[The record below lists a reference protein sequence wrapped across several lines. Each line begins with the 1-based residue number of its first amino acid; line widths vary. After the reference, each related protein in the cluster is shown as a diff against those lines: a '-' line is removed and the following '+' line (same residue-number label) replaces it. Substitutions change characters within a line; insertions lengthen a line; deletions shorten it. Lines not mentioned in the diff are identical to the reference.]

1 MIRQVHGE
9 PDLEKIQM
17 KAHEQMELLKQ
28 NKKDIV
34 SGANVAKPSSF
45 TKPLDY
51 SIDLLVRTHPTL
63 RSYTVQ
69 AGCCEIDPE
78 YNLYPAKRD
87 RIDLKDEIMLKNAK
101 KESDV
106 SLVKSLT
113 KSLGGAFVNDL
124 KISSHEVPGNFG
136 VRVVETMPTNQRDV
150 YVE

>member
-1 MIRQVHGE
+1 
-9 PDLEKIQM
+9 M